1 MGAAPSPATS
11 RPRVAIGAD
20 LGGTKLLVGVVDEG
34 PEVLRATEEL
44 SLGRSQDEVLGS
56 MEAEIRRSLEAHPEA
71 RAAGLGIPCT
81 IDQEAGRAISAVNLP
96 IADIPIRDLM
106 AERLGIPVV
115 IDNDANAAAL
125 AEHRWGAARGT
136 RNAVLLTIGTGIGG
150 GLIIDGQLYRGSTG
164 AGAELGHTVID
175 LDGPPCQGNCP
186 NNGCA
191 EAVAS
196 GTALGREARAA
207 AELHPDSALGR
218 LAAAGHEVTGRS
230 ATVAAL
236 EGDPV
241 ARDVVA
247 EIGRRLG
254 AFASGLANI
263 FEPEVIVF
271 GGGALAAGDLIL
283 EPVRAELRRRALPPM
298 NQTRVA
304 SAELGPEAGMI
315 GAATLALDSLE
326 IIE

>member
-1 MGAAPSPATS
+1 
-11 RPRVAIGAD
+11 VA
-20 LGGTKLLVGVVDEG
+20 EG
-34 PEVLRATEEL
+34 PEILRSTEEA
-44 SLGRSQDEVLGS
+44 SIGRSQEEVLAA
-56 MEAEIRRSLEAHPEA
+56 MESELRRSLEAHPEVQ
-71 RAAGLGIPCT
+71 AAGLGIPCT
-81 IDQEAGRAISAVNLP
+81 IDQATGRAISAVNLP
-96 IADIPIRDLM
+96 ILDVPIRDLM
-106 AERLGIPVV
+106 AERLGITVV
-115 IDNDANAAAL
+115 VDNDANAAAL

-150 GLIIDGQLYRGSTG
+150 GLVLDGELYRGSTG

-191 EAVAS
+191 EALAS

-207 AELHPDSALGR
+207 AERHPDSALGR
-218 LAAAGHEVTGRS
+218 LAASGHEISGRT

-236 EGDPV
+236 EGDPI
-241 ARDVVA
+241 ARDVVT

-254 AFASGLANI
+254 AFASSLANI
-263 FEPEVIVF
+263 FEPEIIVF

-283 EPVRAELRRRALPPM
+283 EPVRAELRRRALPPA

-304 SAELGPEAGMI
+304 GAELGPEAGMI
-315 GAATLALDSLE
+315 GAATMALDAMENAS
-326 IIE
+326 